1 MDLPEWLEQKIKKQE
16 WQPSDLA
23 RKAGVYTGTIT
34 RILNRERGAGPIICR
49 AIAKA
54 LIEPEENIFRLA
66 GLLSPKSKPEDPFWN
81 TVGLLWPRLPDWKK
95 QDLIV
100 QMRAAINDHQPKP

>member
-1 MDLPEWLEQKIKKQE
+1 MDLPEWLEQQLEKRE

-23 RKAGVYTGTIT
+23 RKVGVHAGTIT
-34 RILNRERGAGPIICR
+34 RILNGERGAGPVICR

-54 LIEPEENIFRLA
+54 LIEPEENIFRFA
-66 GLLSPKSKPEDPFWN
+66 GLLSPKTRPEDPHFE
-81 TVGLLWPRLPDWKK
+81 TLELLWPRLPDWKK

-100 QMRAAINDHQPKP
+100 QMRAAINDHQPKL